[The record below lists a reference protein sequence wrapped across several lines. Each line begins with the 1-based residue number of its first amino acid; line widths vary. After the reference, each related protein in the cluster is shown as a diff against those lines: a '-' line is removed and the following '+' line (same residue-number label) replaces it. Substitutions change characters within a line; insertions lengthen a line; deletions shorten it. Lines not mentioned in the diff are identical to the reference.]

1 MQKSASVFDHP
12 AFLVLAELIDA
23 TAREARAQGIK
34 LPVDATDARK
44 LIGYR
49 IVHVIE
55 AGETDFDKIK
65 QAALLST

>member
-1 MQKSASVFDHP
+1 V
-12 AFLVLAELIDA
+12 IDA
-23 TAREARAQGIK
+23 AAREARAQGIK
-34 LPVDATDARK
+34 LPVDAADARK